1 VSGDGPRLTRR
12 RAGLAGVAIAGAAA
26 VSGASVPALPA
37 ADDTHGSA
45 PGAVARPAAHVS
57 GEAEDAPGRPL
68 SVPTPPRPPSCDDVQ
83 PTGHLQQRL
92 DAVAPSGALC
102 LSPGRYPGPIVVRD
116 GRTLWG
122 PPEAVIASPGEGT
135 TVRVEAA
142 TLLGVTVDG
151 SGGRF
156 DLLDSAVHVAGEA
169 PRVEGVHV
177 RNATFGI
184 LVEKAK
190 HALVRGNRVEGGR
203 DEALGL
209 RGDSIRLWETHHS
222 TVEDNRVTG
231 GRDLVVWYASD
242 NVIRRNDVRDGR
254 YGTHLMYSHRNI
266 IEDNVYVRTVVGVF
280 LMYSRDLKVT
290 RNVAAGAAGAAG
302 MGLGLKESG
311 NVEVRDNVFVRD
323 TLGVYIDNSPMQDGD
338 ENTFEGNHF
347 RLCETGVVFLA
358 ATKRNVFRDNGFRDN
373 QTAVRVDGGGTAMS
387 ALWEGNDFDEYAGY
401 DFDGDGRGD
410 IPFELRS
417 LSADLT
423 SRTPELQF
431 FRGTPA
437 LAMLNAAS
445 EIVPL
450 LTPRIV
456 LRDAA
461 PRMAP
466 LPLPTHLEALHAH

>member
-1 VSGDGPRLTRR
+1 MSPGGPRPTRLV
-12 RAGLAGVAIAGAAA
+12 AGLAGAAIAGAAA
-26 VSGASVPALPA
+26 VSGASVPGASEDAHLPI
-37 ADDTHGSA
+37 
-45 PGAVARPAAHVS
+45 PGADARPAIPDS
-57 GEAEDAPGRPL
+57 GEEQGTPGRPL

-83 PTGHLQQRL
+83 PTNHLQRRL

-102 LSPGRYPGPIVVRD
+102 LQPGRYAGPVVVRE

-122 PPEAVIASPGEGT
+122 PPEAVIVSTGEGT

-142 TLLGVTVDG
+142 ALLGLTVDG

-156 DLLDSAVHVAGEA
+156 DLLDSAVHLAGEA
-169 PRVEGVHV
+169 PRVEGVHI

-190 HALVRGNRVEGGR
+190 NAVVRGNRVEGGR

-242 NVIRRNDVRDGR
+242 NVVRRNDVRDGR
-254 YGTHLMYSHRNI
+254 YGTHLMYSHRNV

-280 LMYSRDLKVT
+280 LMYSRDLEVN

-311 NVEVRDNVFVRD
+311 NVRVRDNVFVRD

-358 ATKRNVFRDNGFRDN
+358 ATKRNVFQNNAFRDN
-373 QTAVRVDGGGTAMS
+373 QTAVRVDGGGTAQS
-387 ALWEGNDFDEYAGY
+387 THWAGNDFDEYAGY

-417 LSADLT
+417 LSGDLT

-437 LAMLNAAS
+437 LALLNAAS

-456 LRDAA
+456 LRDPA

-466 LPLPTHLEALHAH
+466 LPLPTYLEALHAH